1 MTSWVNTWEDLPEGQ
16 WLSNDE
22 QGRNWYL
29 DNQGNHW
36 YSDSGG
42 YRIHVVEST
51 DAAQEVGPSP
61 ESEEPVVVESVAE
74 DVTSRRNKFVF
85 VGAGLVVLVVV
96 ASALFVFLGD
106 DEEPAFREVIY
117 WSDSGRGFSFLDEY
131 AEMVYPN
138 DDSESFCEEWNTEYQ
153 NFYLRNAKELDEGR
167 PVPLTDTCHS
177 QMSYNEYELTYE
189 GDDMF
194 RMCMWNLGVP
204 QCQDIHVFSDAIVI
218 RTNYENSCQ
227 ILISNIEPSS
237 ITNRS
242 LHMFSEVILNGE
254 IRFDINDPWTN
265 QFLQISRD
273 TYNEAKSLDCFF
285 PQYEYDGPRMV
296 FESDSG
302 EASQATNDSLATV
315 LVAQDQYT
323 VDYRDIQFL
332 LTTTVGQVEC
342 ELVGME
348 SVENSSTGEVEIRES
363 ETSEAECTVQLYDTE
378 GELEFWPHLSTGDM
392 LVVKENGQQVCASSC
407 LAELQVLHLG
417 EYLYRVDLEV
427 NEA

>member
-22 QGRNWYL
+22 HGRTWFL
-29 DNQGNHW
+29 DHQGNHW

-42 YRIHVVEST
+42 YRLYVVEST
-51 DAAQEVGPSP
+51 EAAQEVEPSP

-74 DVTSRRNKFVF
+74 DVSPRRNKFVF
-85 VGAGLVVLVVV
+85 VGVGLVVLVVV
-96 ASALFVFLGD
+96 ASALFVFLGE

-138 DDSESFCEEWNTEYQ
+138 DGSGSFCQEWNTEYQ
-153 NFYLRNAKELDEGR
+153 NFYFRFAKELDEGR
-167 PVPLTDTCHS
+167 PVTLTETCHS
-177 QMSYNEYELTYE
+177 RMAYDEYGLTYE

-194 RMCMWNLGVP
+194 RMCMWNLGVA

-218 RTNYENSCQ
+218 RHNYENRCQ

-265 QFLQISRD
+265 QFLQISRA

-285 PQYEYDGPRMV
+285 PQYEYEGPRVV
-296 FESDSG
+296 FESESG

-323 VDYRDIQFL
+323 VDYRDVQFL
-332 LTTTVGQVEC
+332 LTTTAGQVEC
-342 ELVGME
+342 DLVGME
-348 SVENSSTGEVEIRES
+348 SVENSSTGEVELRES
-363 ETSEAECTVQLYDTE
+363 ETSEAECIVQLYDTE

-417 EYLYRVDLEV
+417 EHLYRVDLEV